1 VRYLVDEIVPARSI
15 ARASIHR
22 VEDREEI
29 GRTAAF
35 PITEERAPRG
45 RSLEQMYK
53 VIRTAVLVLLVAGV
67 GVAAWRYRVSH
78 KAPDIQYKTAAA
90 EKHRIVGKVTA
101 SGTLSALVTV
111 LVGTQVSGRIQKL
124 YADFNSKVTKG
135 ELVAKIDPQI
145 FEASV
150 AQSKANYAQAQASIV
165 NAQAQAKNAD
175 LQLLRTKA
183 LREQNLAA
191 QQDLDTAEATA
202 AMAHANVD
210 MQQASLQQAAA
221 SLHQAQVNLSYTSI
235 VSPIDGV
242 VISRSV
248 DVGQTVAASL
258 SAPTLFTIA
267 QDLTKMQ
274 VDTNVAEGDVG
285 RLQVGMPTYF
295 TVDSFPGQRFKGKI
309 RDIRNA
315 ATTVQNVVTYDA
327 VIDVDN
333 SDLRLRPGMT
343 ANVTVIYAERQGVL
357 AVPNAALRFHPPS
370 TSGTAGAAA
379 PSASGSGR
387 PHNHHGPPSADEA
400 PEARTLYVL
409 RGGEPQLVSVHTG
422 LTDGTQTEVLDG
434 ELKEGD
440 AVVIDA
446 TGAEAPAAPAATGSA
461 QMRRLF

>member
-1 VRYLVDEIVPARSI
+1 MSKIIRALVVLAL
-15 ARASIHR
+15 AAGAG
-22 VEDREEI
+22 I
-29 GRTAAF
+29 G
-35 PITEERAPRG
+35 I
-45 RSLEQMYK
+45 
-53 VIRTAVLVLLVAGV
+53 
-67 GVAAWRYRVSH
+67 WRYRASH
-78 KAPDIQYKTAAA
+78 RAPEIQFKTAAA
-90 EKHRIVGKVTA
+90 DNHRIVGKVTA
-101 SGTLSALVTV
+101 SGTLSAIVTV
-111 LVGTQVSGRIQKL
+111 LVGTQVSGRIQRL

-150 AQSKANYAQAQASIV
+150 AQSQANFAQAKASVV
-165 NAQAQAKNAD
+165 NAEAQAKNAD
-175 LQLLRTKA
+175 LQLARVRA
-183 LREQNLAA
+183 LHEQALAA
-191 QQDLDTAEATA
+191 QQDLDTAEANA

-210 MQQASLQQAAA
+210 MQRASEQQTSAA
-221 SLHQAQVNLSYTSI
+221 LHQAQVNLSYTSI
-235 VSPIDGV
+235 LSPIDGV

-295 TVDSFPGQRFKGKI
+295 TVDSYPGQRFKGKI

-333 SDLRLRPGMT
+333 TDLRLRPGMT

-357 AVPNAALRFHPPS
+357 SVPNAALRFHLPS
-370 TSGTAGAAA
+370 SAASPA
-379 PSASGSGR
+379 ASGSARAHAKRGAT
-387 PHNHHGPPSADEA
+387 SDDT
-400 PEARTLYVL
+400 PEARTVYVL
-409 RGGEPQLVSVHTG
+409 RGSEPVPVSIHTG
-422 LTDGTQTEVLDG
+422 LTDGTQTEVIDG
-434 ELKEGD
+434 ELAVGD
-440 AVVIDA
+440 PVVVDSVGEA
-446 TGAEAPAAPAATGSA
+446 SAPAAAGSA

>member
-1 VRYLVDEIVPARSI
+1 MSKIL
-15 ARASIHR
+15 
-22 VEDREEI
+22 
-29 GRTAAF
+29 
-35 PITEERAPRG
+35 
-45 RSLEQMYK
+45 RSL
-53 VIRTAVLVLLVAGV
+53 VVLLLLAGV
-67 GVAAWRYRVSH
+67 GVGVWRYRLAH
-78 KAPDIQYKTAAA
+78 KTPEVTFKTDPA
-90 EKHRIVGKVTA
+90 ENHRIVGKVTA

-111 LVGTQVSGRIQKL
+111 LVGTQVSGRVQRL

-135 ELVAKIDPQI
+135 ELVAKIDPQL
-145 FEASV
+145 FEAAV
-150 AQSKANYAQAQASIV
+150 AQSQANFAQAKASVV
-165 NAQAQAKNAD
+165 NAQAQARNAD
-175 LQLLRTKA
+175 LQLARSRSLRD
-183 LREQNLAA
+183 QNLAA
-191 QQDLDTAEATA
+191 QADLDTAEATA

-221 SLHQAQVNLSYTSI
+221 SLHSAQVNLSFTSI
-235 VSPIDGV
+235 LSPIDGV

-309 RDIRNA
+309 REIRNA

-357 AVPNAALRFHPPS
+357 SIPNAALRFHL
-370 TSGTAGAAA
+370 AGAA
-379 PSASGSGR
+379 PSGSSSGGAR
-387 PHNHHGPPSADEA
+387 PHGRRGAPAADEA
-400 PEARTLYVL
+400 NEARTIYVL
-409 RGGEPQLVSVHTG
+409 RGAEPPAVQIHSG
-422 LTDGTQTEVLDG
+422 LTDGTRTEVVDG

-440 AVVIDA
+440 AVVIDSV
-446 TGAEAPAAPAATGSA
+446 GGESAPAQTGGAPT

>member
-1 VRYLVDEIVPARSI
+1 MAKTI
-15 ARASIHR
+15 RALI
-22 VEDREEI
+22 
-29 GRTAAF
+29 
-35 PITEERAPRG
+35 
-45 RSLEQMYK
+45 
-53 VIRTAVLVLLVAGV
+53 VLVLLAGIGV
-67 GVAAWRYRVSH
+67 GAWRYRVAH
-78 KAPDIQYKTAAA
+78 KAPDVQFKTATV

-111 LVGTQVSGRIQKL
+111 LVGTQVSGRVQKL

-135 ELVAKIDPQI
+135 ELVAKIDPQL
-145 FEASV
+145 FEAAV
-150 AQSKANYAQAQASIV
+150 AQAQANFAQAQASIV
-165 NAQAQAKNAD
+165 NAEAQAKNAD
-175 LQLLRTKA
+175 LQLARSHS

-210 MQQASLQQAAA
+210 MQKASLQQATA
-221 SLHQAQVNLSYTSI
+221 SLHQAQVNLSFTSI

-357 AVPNAALRFHPPS
+357 AVPNAALRFHLPS
-370 TSGTAGAAA
+370 TAAA
-379 PSASGSGR
+379 SPSGAPSGR
-387 PHNHHGPPSADEA
+387 PRGHRGPPGDEP
-400 PEARTLYVL
+400 PESRTVYIL
-409 RGGEPQLVSVHTG
+409 RGGEPQSATLHTG

-434 ELKEGD
+434 DLKEGD
-440 AVVIDA
+440 PVVVDSSGGE
-446 TGAEAPAAPAATGSA
+446 TPAPASSGPP